1 MASTSTHRPTF
12 SSRQKAWQSFLRG
25 GGNCSHAFSLRTFY
39 EQKNSCDTESREY
52 TFTWAATGRLMRNQK
67 NLLKALATS
76 QSTFRVLFPLNKPK
90 WKSACK
96 SSENWAAV
104 SLVYRYILNYS
115 ERFQIPLIIQRHLQ
129 GTDLFERKRL
139 PKKKYRHLRKVWILS
154 FLLLCR
160 QAVFALITVK
170 FSRAVVCHDQL
181 FKIIFLCPLIAVAI
195 FILST
200 KSQTG
205 ILCKWENLFS
215 TVHYKRFRVHGS
227 YLS

>member
-1 MASTSTHRPTF
+1 
-12 SSRQKAWQSFLRG
+12 
-25 GGNCSHAFSLRTFY
+25 
-39 EQKNSCDTESREY
+39 
-52 TFTWAATGRLMRNQK
+52 MRNQK

-139 PKKKYRHLRKVWILS
+139 PKKKYRHSVEGLDS
-154 FLLLCR
+154 
-160 QAVFALITVK
+160 K
-170 FSRAVVCHDQL
+170 FFVVVSTSCVCANHSEISRAVVCHDQL

-205 ILCKWENLFS
+205 IFCKWENLFS

>member
-1 MASTSTHRPTF
+1 MRHWKPWIHIYMGSNWTAHEEPKKFVKSPCYVTIDISRAFPPKQTQVKICLQIQRELSGGQFSLSLYLKLFRPISNSSYNTTV
-12 SSRQKAWQSFLRG
+12 SSRHRSVWK
-25 GGNCSHAFSLRTFY
+25 
-39 EQKNSCDTESREY
+39 KKITE
-52 TFTWAATGRLMRNQK
+52 
-67 NLLKALATS
+67 
-76 QSTFRVLFPLNKPK
+76 
-90 WKSACK
+90 
-96 SSENWAAV
+96 
-104 SLVYRYILNYS
+104 
-115 ERFQIPLIIQRHLQ
+115 
-129 GTDLFERKRL
+129 
-139 PKKKYRHLRKVWILS
+139 KKYRHLWKVWILS

-205 ILCKWENLFS
+205 IFCKWENLFS

>member
-1 MASTSTHRPTF
+1 
-12 SSRQKAWQSFLRG
+12 
-25 GGNCSHAFSLRTFY
+25 
-39 EQKNSCDTESREY
+39 
-52 TFTWAATGRLMRNQK
+52 MRNQK

-115 ERFQIPLIIQRHLQ
+115 ERFQIPLVIQRHLQ

-154 FLLLCR
+154 FLLMCR
-160 QAVFALITVK
+160 QTVFALITVK

-205 ILCKWENLFS
+205 IFCKWENLFS

>member
-1 MASTSTHRPTF
+1 MRHWKPWIHIYIGSNWRAHEEPKKFVKSPCYVTIDI
-12 SSRQKAWQSFLRG
+12 SR
-25 GGNCSHAFSLRTFY
+25 AFPPKQTQVKICL
-39 EQKNSCDTESREY
+39 QIQ
-52 TFTWAATGRLMRNQK
+52 RNW
-67 NLLKALATS
+67 
-76 QSTFRVLFPLNKPK
+76 V
-90 WKSACK
+90 
-96 SSENWAAV
+96 AV
-104 SLVYRYILNYS
+104 SLFYRYISNYS

-154 FLLLCR
+154 FLLLCQ
-160 QAVFALITVK
+160 QAAFALITVK

-205 ILCKWENLFS
+205 IFCKWENLFS